1 MTPVAEVSEKSRPVC
16 QKQNAPPLPPPHLRD
31 CRILRR
37 TASAS
42 ACALWPL
49 LPSASRPPL
58 VAGQLHVRSKHEARQ
73 AWLSGACKISRS
85 DEASTTNPERE
96 SGGDGPGSPGRL
108 SSSIIHM
115 KVGNI
120 GSRAGGRLWAELPWP
135 GFGVV
140 SGGRSSRRSSRTN
153 LPFGLSCGCRSL
165 ATQLPGCRLQ
175 TGGRGTRLVITAARF
190 APTSCRPLL
199 ARGVW
204 GGCLAAPAANHHEGT
219 AGQGGIDAAVSQ
231 QVWKAAVCFLCS
243 FHGC

>member
-1 MTPVAEVSEKSRPVC
+1 MPKT
-16 QKQNAPPLPPPHLRD
+16 NAPPLPPPHLRD

-37 TASAS
+37 TTSAS

-49 LPSASRPPL
+49 LLSASRPPL
-58 VAGQLHVRSKHEARQ
+58 VAGQHHVRSKHEAHQ

-85 DEASTTNPERE
+85 DEAYRPLIL
-96 SGGDGPGSPGRL
+96 SGRAEGDGPGSPGRL

-115 KVGNI
+115 KDGNI

-140 SGGRSSRRSSRTN
+140 SGGRSSRRSCRTN
-153 LPFGLSCGCRSL
+153 LPFGLSYGCRSL

-190 APTSCRPLL
+190 APTSCRPPL
-199 ARGVW
+199 ARGV
-204 GGCLAAPAANHHEGT
+204 GADVSQRQPPTITRGT
-219 AGQGGIDAAVSQ
+219 AGQGG
-231 QVWKAAVCFLCS
+231 
-243 FHGC
+243 